1 MATGT
6 SFHFYEPVTTAHTT
20 QKFPLGFRR
29 MENGKEYT
37 YMKAGAAIAINEA
50 VKLDTADTT
59 GGTVKKTAAVADP
72 IFGVAESVALA
83 SGEYGWITTR
93 GPVSVLILDAVAA
106 EDLLGAS
113 ATAGTLQ
120 AAAAG
125 NVDHIRVMALEDGVV
140 ANSTK
145 ACYIF

>member
-1 MATGT
+1 MATGQA
-6 SFHFYEPVTTAHTT
+6 FHFYDPVTTAHTT

-37 YMKAGAAIAINEA
+37 YLKAGAAISINMA
-50 VKLDTADTT
+50 VKLDVADTT
-59 GGTVKKTAAVADP
+59 GGTVVKTAATADP
-72 IFGVAESVALA
+72 VLGVCEAVALA

-93 GPVSVLILDAVAA
+93 GPVSCLILDAVAA

-113 ATAGTLQ
+113 ATAGILQ
-120 AAAAG
+120 AAASG
-125 NVDHIRVMALEDGVV
+125 TVDHIRVTALEDG
-140 ANSTK
+140 ASGDGTK

>member
-1 MATGT
+1 MATGDIVAIQDA
-6 SFHFYEPVTTAHTT
+6 VTTAHTT

-29 MENGKEYT
+29 VENGKEYT

-50 VKLDTADTT
+50 VKVSTADTT
-59 GGTVKKTAAVADP
+59 GGTVIKTAAVADP
-72 IFGVAESVALA
+72 VFGVCESVALA
-83 SGEYGWITTR
+83 SGEFGWITTR
-93 GPVSVLILDAVAA
+93 GPVSVKILDAAAA

-125 NVDHIRVMALEDGVV
+125 NVDHIRVMALEDG
-140 ANSTK
+140 AAGDGTK